1 MVEKTLGGHSFEKV
15 ERFDLSNCIF
25 FRQWERRSVP
35 ERQVPLVV
43 IAITAI
49 LGLIAVVAIW
59 IVSDRFDWALA
70 IFAIGFAATVYL
82 ALYRRTL
89 RFNSLIIAKEFIVW
103 ETQCR
108 QPWKFLHRSF
118 PFRNL
123 DLPFNY
129 EGIRV
134 VVPVEDISNWTILQ
148 DEEADG
154 TITPANW
161 IVLWRGTLPLRMF
174 HVASRHR
181 ATALQEAIR
190 TAIGRMNPQDILS
203 V

>member
-1 MVEKTLGGHSFEKV
+1 MVERTLGERSFEKV

-25 FRQWERRSVP
+25 FRQWERRSAP
-35 ERQVPLVV
+35 ERRVPLVG
-43 IAITAI
+43 IATTAL

-59 IVSDRFDWALA
+59 IVSERLDWAFA

-89 RFNSLIIAKEFIVW
+89 RFNSLIIAKDFIVW

-123 DLPFNY
+123 DLPFSY

-134 VVPVEDISNWTILQ
+134 VVPVDEISNWTILQ

-154 TITPANW
+154 TTTPANR
-161 IVLWRGTLPLRMF
+161 IVLWRDTLALRMF
-174 HVASRHR
+174 HVASRHP

-190 TAIGRMNPQDILS
+190 TAIDRMNPQDISS